1 MFSCKFSCEISESTI
16 FYRTPPVAVSILI
29 GDFNAEISNSHV
41 DPFCAIYHLK
51 SLIKEPTCYK
61 NPDTPAYID
70 LIIISPTQFQVTLAL
85 ETGLSDFHKMTVAA
99 FKSQF
104 RHQKSKMISYGAY
117 KHFDRNNFEKE
128 IKNTTIIQKI
138 SPKDFSAFRNIV
150 LKALNFHALL
160 KTKYL
165 WANHSSFISKDLS
178 KAIMHRTKLRNQFLK
193 LKTHESRLRYNKQRN
208 LCVTLL
214 RKAKKKYCTDLKM
227 SDITDNKFWKNI
239 KPIFGNKS

>member
-51 SLIKEPTCYK
+51 SLIKEPTCCK

-104 RHQKSKMISYGAY
+104 PHQKPKMISYRNY
-117 KHFDRNNFEKE
+117 KHFNRDNFEKE
-128 IKNTTIIQKI
+128 IKKTLIIQKI
-138 SPKDFSAFRNIV
+138 STKDSLAF
-150 LKALNFHALL
+150 K
-160 KTKYL
+160 
-165 WANHSSFISKDLS
+165 
-178 KAIMHRTKLRNQFLK
+178 KLFLK
-193 LKTHESRLRYNKQRN
+193 LST
-208 LCVTLL
+208 CMLL
-214 RKAKKKYCTDLKM
+214 
-227 SDITDNKFWKNI
+227 
-239 KPIFGNKS
+239 